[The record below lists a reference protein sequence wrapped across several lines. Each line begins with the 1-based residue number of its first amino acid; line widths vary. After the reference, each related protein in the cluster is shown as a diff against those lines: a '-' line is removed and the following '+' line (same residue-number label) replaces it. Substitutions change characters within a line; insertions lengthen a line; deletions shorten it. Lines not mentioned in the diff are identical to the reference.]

1 MAAAT
6 TDREPPWKAGLRGAR
21 ANLLPG
27 LALQAVALVVVL
39 AYYNHAPTRAAFEQL
54 TVFRAHAGFVF
65 GIVTTGVFGGF
76 LPFLYLRTLHG
87 STCQFS
93 WRHCALRQRMVCG
106 SRQCA
111 QALSEHPG
119 MSPYEPEAEPN
130 EGLSLPGQQRF
141 FRMLED
147 LATSI
152 PVSAEPSSSNPQARA
167 REIVRAAGLRAGAM
181 SATMALPPGP
191 LGMLTVIPDLMKVW
205 RIQQQMVADIAACFG
220 KSAQLSRQMMVYCLF
235 RHGAA
240 MLVRDMVARVGER
253 IIVKQAGLRVI
264 QQTLRRIG
272 LHVTERTI
280 GRSLSR
286 WLPIIGPFLIGGYSL
301 LDTRTVGKTA
311 IDTFSRRIE
320 MEPDGSGD
328 HGTATD
334 PAT

>member
-1 MAAAT
+1 
-6 TDREPPWKAGLRGAR
+6 
-21 ANLLPG
+21 
-27 LALQAVALVVVL
+27 
-39 AYYNHAPTRAAFEQL
+39 
-54 TVFRAHAGFVF
+54 
-65 GIVTTGVFGGF
+65 
-76 LPFLYLRTLHG
+76 
-87 STCQFS
+87 
-93 WRHCALRQRMVCG
+93 
-106 SRQCA
+106 
-111 QALSEHPG
+111 
-119 MSPYEPEAEPN
+119 
-130 EGLSLPGQQRF
+130 
-141 FRMLED
+141 
-147 LATSI
+147 
-152 PVSAEPSSSNPQARA
+152 
-167 REIVRAAGLRAGAM
+167 M

-205 RIQQQMVADIAACFG
+205 RIQQQMVADIASCFG

-272 LHVTERTI
+272 IHVTERTV

-286 WLPIIGPFLIGGYSL
+286 WLPIIGPVLIGGYSL